1 MLTHFSGKTG
11 AKTTKRD
18 CAPKFCTAQIFSVSG
33 ILHGAKINMPILT
46 NLETEKK
53 EKNTLYNIIN
63 I

>member
-1 MLTHFSGKTG
+1 MR
-11 AKTTKRD
+11 KRD
-18 CAPKFCTAQIFSVSG
+18 CAPKFCTAPKICT
-33 ILHGAKINMPILT
+33 ARDKINSQILT